1 MHLWSREK
9 ECMSKSAQCGVHAGA
24 RHKRLLADALRLLRP
39 PLVVFLRRSHHWP
52 HLTRN
57 SARAISFTADGRLLQ
72 SASWGNRIP
81 ASRYPCAGI
90 DSTQQQRETCMALF
104 VGLDVSLKTVSIC
117 IVKADGSVVWEGK
130 ALSEPAALIKV
141 LARRRRNIELVGIE
155 ACPLSEWLYGA
166 LIDSGFPMICI
177 ETRHAQRFLSSRPN
191 KTDRSDA
198 RGIADMMRL
207 GHYRPVHV
215 KSRESQLLRTTLIA
229 RRNFV
234 THMLAIEQTIRGLL
248 KVYGLKLGQVHR
260 CTFAAK
266 VVNLLEDKPELRV
279 AIEPLLE
286 ARNLMR
292 RQHVLL
298 DRHLAQVARKDE
310 VCRRLMTISG
320 VGPIVSLAFK
330 ATVDD
335 PTRFKNSKAVAAHLG
350 LTPRVYQSGEL
361 DLSGNI
367 SKCGDRFMRHAL
379 YEAANSH
386 LRISKK
392 WSSLRAWGLK
402 LGERVGMKKAC
413 VAVARKLAIIMHRMW
428 LNEEDFR
435 CRRQTALAAR

>member
-1 MHLWSREK
+1 
-9 ECMSKSAQCGVHAGA
+9 
-24 RHKRLLADALRLLRP
+24 
-39 PLVVFLRRSHHWP
+39 
-52 HLTRN
+52 
-57 SARAISFTADGRLLQ
+57 
-72 SASWGNRIP
+72 
-81 ASRYPCAGI
+81 
-90 DSTQQQRETCMALF
+90 MALF

-117 IVKADGSVVWEGK
+117 IVKADGTVVWEGK
-130 ALSEPAALIKV
+130 ALSEPASLIKA
-141 LARRRRNIELVGIE
+141 LARRRKHIQLVGIE

-166 LIDSGFPMICI
+166 LVDSGFTTVCI

-215 KSRESQLLRTTLIA
+215 KSREAQLLRTTLIA
-229 RRNFV
+229 RRKFV

-266 VVNLLEDKPELRV
+266 VLALLENKPELRV

-286 ARNLMR
+286 ARNVMR
-292 RQHVLL
+292 RQHVVL
-298 DRHLAQVARKDE
+298 DRHLSQVARKDE

-361 DLSGNI
+361 DISGHI

-402 LGERVGMKKAC
+402 LGKRVGMKKAC

-428 LNEEDFR
+428 LDESDFQYG
-435 CRRQTALAAR
+435 RQPTAAAVR